1 MTGPLLDLAAAP
13 AQAPL
18 FVVAERGVDAATLLD
33 EARALADALPADV
46 RYLANL
52 CDCRYR
58 FTLGLLAGLLR
69 GAPCLLPANRQ
80 GGTLERLL
88 EDYHGVLFLHDEGLE
103 DEVVALLRRRRAAC
117 LDITVPP
124 CPAGAGSARP
134 GSAGPG
140 SARPGSAPEIDPE
153 QTAAVVFTSG
163 STGDPVP
170 ITKAWGALAGTAAL
184 LRRRF
189 PLLAAGASIVA
200 TVPAQHM
207 YGLETTVMTALQ
219 GGCSV
224 DAGRPFFPADVAA
237 ALQRA
242 SAPRVL
248 VTTPV
253 HLRSLLRAGEAL
265 PALQMVLSA
274 TAPLDEQLAAQA
286 ERRWQC
292 PVLEI
297 YGCSEAGSMA
307 TRQTTADPGWRWL
320 DGFELRQRAGGYA
333 VSAPHLDAPVPL
345 QDRLEA
351 QEEGGFRL
359 LGRGAD
365 MVNIAGKRASLAS
378 LSAQLR
384 ALDGVADGI
393 FFLRG
398 DAAAGQERLAA
409 LVVSQR
415 RASEITAE
423 LARVMDPVFL
433 PRPLKKVGAIP
444 RNPLGKTTRALLL
457 RALAAGD

>member
-18 FVVAERGVDAATLLD
+18 FVVAGRGVDAATLLD

-80 GGTLERLL
+80 AGTLERLL

-103 DEVVALLRRRRAAC
+103 DEVALLRRRRAAC

-124 CPAGAGSARP
+124 CAAGAGSAGAGSVRP
-134 GSAGPG
+134 GST
-140 SARPGSAPEIDPE
+140 PEIDPE

-170 ITKAWGALAGTAAL
+170 ITKAWGTLAGTAAL

-224 DAGRPFFPADVAA
+224 SAGRPFFPADVAA

-320 DGFELRQRAGGYA
+320 DGFELRQRAGGHA
-333 VSAPHLDAPVPL
+333 VSAPHLGAPVPL
-345 QDRLEA
+345 QDRLETLA
-351 QEEGGFRL
+351 EGGFRL